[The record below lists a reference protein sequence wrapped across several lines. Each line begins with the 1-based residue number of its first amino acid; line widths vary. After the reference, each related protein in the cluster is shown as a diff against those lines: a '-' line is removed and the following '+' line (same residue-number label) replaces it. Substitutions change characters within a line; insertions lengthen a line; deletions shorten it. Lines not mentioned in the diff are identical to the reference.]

1 MSRAG
6 SCKGWAG
13 YRGRVLTCSSYSAVA
28 VLMLHVQLSISTA
41 THVMQQ
47 LVMRVH
53 ASALQLVYGMFGN
66 VPEPNLALA

>member
-1 MSRAG
+1 
-6 SCKGWAG
+6 
-13 YRGRVLTCSSYSAVA
+13 
-28 VLMLHVQLSISTA
+28 MLHVQLSISTA